1 MPTFIKSHDGL
12 DIHYVYKQVKSSKP
26 IILFLHGLGA
36 NYSEWK
42 QTMALAK
49 KKGYSTLAI
58 DLRGHGLS
66 STPEQFEFYALEHFA
81 DDVKKII
88 THLKI
93 KKLVLVGHSF
103 GGSIAI
109 VYCTKYLDS
118 SLQRMILIESTHKY
132 PYKKYHEL
140 NVNPI
145 FCFLLRKLVQLN
157 ILTNKSFPKI
167 PELNLIEL
175 YKENMFFQIYDE
187 LYHTPF
193 KVIFQ
198 CLDKAKDF
206 STQKERKITSTLQ
219 SIQFP
224 TLLITGTEDTII
236 DKEYSYKLKNL
247 IPNSKLK
254 VFEKASH
261 QFPLEENHI
270 LNKELFSFLA
280 EKN

>member
-1 MPTFIKSHDGL
+1 MSAFIKSHDGL
-12 DIHYVYKQVKSSKP
+12 DIHYVYKQIKSSKP

-42 QTMALAK
+42 QTMVLAR

-58 DLRGHGLS
+58 DFRGHGLS

-81 DDVKKII
+81 EDVKKIL
-88 THLKI
+88 TYLKI
-93 KKLVLVGHSF
+93 KKFILVGHSF

-118 SLQRMILIESTHKY
+118 SLQKMILIGSTHKY

-140 NVNPI
+140 NINPA

-157 ILTNKSFPKI
+157 VLTNKSFPRI
-167 PELNLIEL
+167 PELDLAGL
-175 YKENMFFQIYDE
+175 CKENIFFQIYDE
-187 LYHTPF
+187 LYHTSF

-198 CLDKAKDF
+198 CLDAAKEF
-206 STQKERKITSTLQ
+206 SIQKDKTIILTLQ
-219 SIQFP
+219 SIKFP

-236 DKEYSYKLKNL
+236 DKRYSYELKNF
-247 IPNSKLK
+247 ISTSKLK

-261 QFPLEENHI
+261 QLPLEDNPS
-270 LNKELFSFLA
+270 LNRELFSFLA